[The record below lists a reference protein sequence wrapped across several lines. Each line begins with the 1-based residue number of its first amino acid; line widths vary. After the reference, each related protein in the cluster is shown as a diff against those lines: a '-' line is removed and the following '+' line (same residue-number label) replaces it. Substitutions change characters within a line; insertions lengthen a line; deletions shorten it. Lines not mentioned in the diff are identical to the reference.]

1 MTNSMTAVFA
11 LIAKLPKANPVR
23 VAYDEAAKVQA
34 DYSARGKLAWKSR
47 RPTKAKGKTARKA
60 K

>member
-1 MTNSMTAVFA
+1 MTAVFA
-11 LIAKLPKANPVR
+11 LISKLPKTNPVR

-34 DYSARGKLAWKSR
+34 DYSARGKLARKSR